1 MDVFEEMRHGKAYDI
16 RDAAYQAQVHGEI
29 DRCTHLCQEISLCD
43 SCRKDEILAKERALL
58 AGRLEEGTYL
68 TPPLMID
75 CGSRVFLGRN
85 VFANHHLTMMSL
97 GTITIE
103 DGVMLGPEV
112 GLFTVNHEPRNIRTI
127 MTKEIHI
134 KKNAWIGARVSILP
148 GVTIGEKA
156 IVGTGSIVT
165 KDIPDNCVAVGNP
178 ARVIKQI

>member
-43 SCRKDEILAKERALL
+43 SRRKDEILAKERALL

-85 VFANHHLTMMSL
+85 VFANHHLT

-134 KKNAWIGARVSILP
+134 KKNDKDRYYAIKELTMTDSEGAAALYEKRVDY
-148 GVTIGEKA
+148 TKKHRTKYRQKA
-156 IVGTGSIVT
+156 SAA
-165 KDIPDNCVAVGNP
+165 K
-178 ARVIKQI
+178 